1 MTKKEMWESYRF
13 PLILLGGIVLGAI
26 IGIVF
31 GKQATVLKPLGDI
44 FINLMF
50 TIVVPMVFVSIATAV
65 GSMLNLKRLGK
76 ILSRLVFTFI
86 VTGMFAAALV
96 LVVVNIWPPAANTTV
111 QLTAGKMGKT
121 LSAGQM
127 FVQTLTVDDFIGL
140 FSRKNMLPNIVAAI
154 AMGVAMS
161 MCGGADSPVGRFMSN
176 LNYIIMKLVGMIM
189 KLAPIGLGAYFAN
202 LVGEYGPQLIGDYGR
217 TMAIYYSMCI
227 VYAAIFFTGYAFYA
241 GGSRGVR
248 SFWGHILKPAVTAF
262 GTQSSCAAIP
272 ANMEACEEIGVPED
286 IYEIVLPLGATMHM
300 DGSVLSSIVKIAF
313 LFEIFNMP
321 FSGIDV
327 YAKAIAVSILSAFVL
342 SGAPGGGMVGE
353 MLIVSLFGFPQEAF
367 PIIVTIGYLVDPMAT
382 CLNSSGDTVASMMI
396 SRMVE
401 GKGWMDKPRRGK
413 ADSAKA
419 ALAAE
424 IGGCHSCNSDS

>member
-1 MTKKEMWESYRF
+1 MTKKELWESYRF

-76 ILSRLVFTFI
+76 ILGSLVFTFI

-111 QLTAGKMGKT
+111 QLTAGKIGKT
-121 LSAGQM
+121 LTAGQM
-127 FVQTLTVDDFIGL
+127 VVQTLTVDDFVGL

-154 AMGVAMS
+154 AMGIAMS
-161 MCGGADSPVGRFMSN
+161 MCGGADSPVGRFMAN
-176 LNYIIMKLVGMIM
+176 LNDIIMKLVGMIM

-217 TMAIYYSMCI
+217 TMAIYYPMCV
-227 VYAAIFFTGYAFYA
+227 VYAIIFFTAYAYYA
-241 GGSRGVR
+241 GGSRGVKA
-248 SFWGHILKPAVTAF
+248 FWGHILKPGVTAF

-272 ANMEACEEIGVPED
+272 ANMEACDEIGVPED
-286 IYEIVLPLGATMHM
+286 IYDIVLPLGATMHM
-300 DGSVLSSIVKIAF
+300 DGSVLSSIIKIAF
-313 LFEIFNMP
+313 LFEIFGMP
-321 FSGIDV
+321 FTGVDV

-353 MLIVSLFGFPQEAF
+353 MLIVSLFSFPQEAF

-401 GKGWMDKPRRGK
+401 GKGWMDKPRIGK
-413 ADSAKA
+413 SDPAKA

-424 IGGCHSCNSDS
+424 IGGCSTCNPDK

>member
-1 MTKKEMWESYRF
+1 MTKKELWESYRF

-76 ILSRLVFTFI
+76 ILSSLVFTFI

-111 QLTAGKMGKT
+111 QLSAGKVGKA

-127 FVQTLTVDDFIGL
+127 FVQTLTVDDFVGL

-154 AMGVAMS
+154 AMGIAMS
-161 MCGGADSPVGRFMSN
+161 MCGGAESPVGKFMAN
-176 LNYIIMKLVGMIM
+176 LNDIIMKLVNMIM

-217 TMAIYYSMCI
+217 TMAIYYPMC
-227 VYAAIFFTGYAFYA
+227 
-241 GGSRGVR
+241 
-248 SFWGHILKPAVTAF
+248 P
-262 GTQSSCAAIP
+262 
-272 ANMEACEEIGVPED
+272 
-286 IYEIVLPLGATMHM
+286 
-300 DGSVLSSIVKIAF
+300 
-313 LFEIFNMP
+313 
-321 FSGIDV
+321 
-327 YAKAIAVSILSAFVL
+327 
-342 SGAPGGGMVGE
+342 
-353 MLIVSLFGFPQEAF
+353 
-367 PIIVTIGYLVDPMAT
+367 
-382 CLNSSGDTVASMMI
+382 SSG
-396 SRMVE
+396 
-401 GKGWMDKPRRGK
+401 
-413 ADSAKA
+413 
-419 ALAAE
+419 
-424 IGGCHSCNSDS
+424 